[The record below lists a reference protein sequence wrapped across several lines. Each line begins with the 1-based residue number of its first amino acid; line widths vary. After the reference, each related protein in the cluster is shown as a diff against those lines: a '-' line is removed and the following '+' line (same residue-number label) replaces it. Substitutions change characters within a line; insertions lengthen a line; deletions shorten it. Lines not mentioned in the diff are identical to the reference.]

1 MQSGSSNGVAVRVE
15 GKALLACVFALATT
29 VLASGQGPRLAWDV
43 FATLPDTPGVAG
55 PFVGVDAGTLIV
67 AGGANFPSPVWS
79 SDKRWH
85 DAVYVLALGGAPA
98 SWRVAGA
105 LPHGTAYGCSVS
117 TRNGV
122 LCIGGSDGRT
132 VFRDVFVLRW
142 SATEQSV
149 TTSKWPNLPV
159 PLVHG
164 AAGRVGDTIY
174 CVTGQRTSQLTSA
187 TRRVFALDLSAR
199 ESNTEFA
206 WRELEPF
213 PGPARAFAV
222 AAVQHDGYGD
232 CLYVMSGRRE
242 VEGKV
247 EFLEDVWCFAPR
259 TGAWRRCADVPRCVM
274 AGTAAPYGQSHIL
287 VLGGDDGALFGR
299 ADELRDEH
307 PGFPRESLVYHT
319 ITDTWTSGGPTPIN
333 QVTTAAVPY
342 GDSILVPSGEVRP
355 RVRTPDVWRV
365 RVASDQREFGLA
377 NFLVLSLYLL
387 SVVGVGFYWARKTR
401 STDEYFRGG
410 KHVPWWAAGC
420 SIFATMLS
428 SLTFTGI
435 PSKTFA
441 QDWVYSV
448 GNAMIPLVAFVAVY
462 LAMPFYRRIDATSAY
477 EYFEKR
483 FDRSVRWFASTC
495 FSLFHVFRMAI
506 VMSLTGLALSVAT
519 TLGPIESVL
528 LIGALSVLYSTMG
541 GVGAVIW
548 TDTLQAVVLLCGAA
562 IAFAMAV
569 SGTDGGLHGFAHEGT
584 IAGKFRIA
592 NTHWDASSTE
602 VALWAIVV
610 GAVGQNFSSY
620 TADQAVVQR
629 YLTTSSSKAA
639 ARAIWTNAVLTIP
652 ATLLFFGIGT
662 ALFTYYRSHPE
673 RLDPT
678 VTTDQIFPMFIAR
691 EMPAGLAGLIVA
703 GLFAA
708 AQSTVSTSMNS
719 SATVLVTDFLRPL
732 RVCRSE
738 RGYLRAARLLT
749 LGLGVCGTLIALLFV
764 DPTIKSLFDAFLMTL
779 GMFMGVLGGLFAL
792 GALTRR
798 ANGVGAL
805 VGALC
810 GSATMF
816 VLWRF
821 THVHGYLYTTIGIAS
836 CFSCGYAASCFVP
849 SRAHD
854 LAGLTVFDLRGR
866 EEGA

>member
-1 MQSGSSNGVAVRVE
+1 MQSGSSNGAAVHVE
-15 GKALLACVFALATT
+15 RRTLLACVFALATA
-29 VLASGQGPRLAWDV
+29 VLAIAQGPRLEWDV
-43 FATLPDTPGVAG
+43 FATLPDNPGVAG
-55 PFVGVDAGTLIV
+55 PFVGIDAGALIV
-67 AGGANFPSPVWS
+67 AGGANFPLPVWS
-79 SDKRWH
+79 SEKRWH
-85 DAVYVLALGGAPA
+85 DAIHVLPIDGEPTR
-98 SWRVAGA
+98 WRVAGV
-105 LPHGTAYGCSVS
+105 LPHKTAYGCSVS
-117 TRNGV
+117 TREGV
-122 LCIGGSDGRT
+122 VCIGGSDGRT
-132 VFRDVFVLRW
+132 VFRDVFALRC
-142 SATEQSV
+142 SKGGQDVAIE
-149 TTSKWPNLPV
+149 KWPELPV

-164 AAGRVGDTIY
+164 VAGRIDDTIY
-174 CVTGQRTSQLTSA
+174 CVTGQIASELANA
-187 TRRVFALDLSAR
+187 TRRFFALDLTAR
-199 ESNTEFA
+199 ETNAEFA
-206 WRELEPF
+206 WRELDPF
-213 PGPARAFAV
+213 PGVARAFAV

-232 CLYVMSGRRE
+232 SLYVMSGRRE

-247 EFLEDVWCFAPR
+247 EVLEDVWCFAPR
-259 TGAWRRCADVPRCVM
+259 KGAWRRCADVPRCVM

-287 VLGGDDGALFGR
+287 VLGGDDGTLFGR

-319 ITDTWTSGGPTPIN
+319 ITDTWTTGGPSPVN
-333 QVTTAAVPY
+333 QVTTSAVRH

-365 RVASDQREFGLA
+365 RVVRNHREFGVA
-377 NFLVLSLYLL
+377 NFLVLSIYLL

-483 FDRSVRWFASTC
+483 FDRSVRWFASAC

-519 TLGPIESVL
+519 TLGPVESVL
-528 LIGALSVLYSTMG
+528 LIGALSVLYATMG

-569 SGTDGGLHGFAHEGT
+569 SGTDGGLEGFAHDGT
-584 IAGKFRIA
+584 VAGKFRIA
-592 NTHWDASSTE
+592 NTHWDASSSQI
-602 VALWAIVV
+602 ALWAIVV

-629 YLTTSSSKAA
+629 YLTTSSPKTA

-678 VTTDQIFPMFIAR
+678 ITTDQIFPMFIAR

-732 RVCRSE
+732 RTCRSE

-749 LGLGVCGTLIALLFV
+749 LGLGVCGTLLALLFV
-764 DPTIKSLFDAFLMTL
+764 DPTIKSLFDAFIMTL

-816 VLWRF
+816 ALWRF
-821 THVHGYLYTTIGIAS
+821 SHVHGYLYTTIGIAS
-836 CFSCGYAASCFVP
+836 CFVCGYVASCIVP
-849 SRAHD
+849 SRVHD
-854 LAGLTVFDLRGR
+854 LAGLTVFDNPRK
-866 EEGA
+866 EEVA